1 MMNIPMNS
9 ANRLEMLTII
19 EYAASI
25 ASNCC
30 PRPDGGSI

>member
-9 ANRLEMLTII
+9 ANALEMFTII

-25 ASNCC
+25 ASNCW
-30 PRPDGGSI
+30 PRPDGGST

>member
-1 MMNIPMNS
+1 MMNMPMKS
-9 ANRLEMLTII
+9 AKRLEMPTII

-25 ASNCC
+25 ASNCW